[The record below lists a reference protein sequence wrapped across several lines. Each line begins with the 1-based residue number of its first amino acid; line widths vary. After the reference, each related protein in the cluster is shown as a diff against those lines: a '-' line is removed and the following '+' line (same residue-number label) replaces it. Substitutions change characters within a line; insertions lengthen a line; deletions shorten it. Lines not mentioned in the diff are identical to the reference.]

1 MKAIARDIKESVF
14 NNETEAMLYMIKD
27 IYEADTCYI
36 FSVPAYTFSIS
47 IKENEDIEE
56 ALKWERHFLSD
67 PDRKKRFIVEMRDM
81 MNEV

>member
-1 MKAIARDIKESVF
+1 
-14 NNETEAMLYMIKD
+14 MLYMIKN

-56 ALKWERHFLSD
+56 AVKWERHFLSD
-67 PDRKKRFIVEMRDM
+67 PE
-81 MNEV
+81 